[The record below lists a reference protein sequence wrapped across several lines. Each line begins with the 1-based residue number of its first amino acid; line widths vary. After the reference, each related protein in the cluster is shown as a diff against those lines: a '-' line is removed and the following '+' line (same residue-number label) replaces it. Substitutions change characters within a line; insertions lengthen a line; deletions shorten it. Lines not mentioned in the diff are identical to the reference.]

1 MPVDFFEVERQLVA
15 RIVLDGLYSQPGI
28 DVVPARAE
36 QFLSKIP
43 YEFKFLSKGKSR
55 YVYAINVPQVIG
67 IGLVLKLGGKHQ
79 NNLEVENTKKFPG
92 DFPRIYGAFDYAIV
106 AEQAEM
112 IDPVDDPRMKQD
124 GMNER
129 LSLLKKRYGDVGSNI
144 GFIGDRMVMVDGGV
158 PVRGN

>member
-15 RIVLDGLYSQPGI
+15 RTVLDGLYSQPGI

-92 DFPRIYGAFDYAIV
+92 DLCIHQVSGHFLVWRVSP
-106 AEQAEM
+106 
-112 IDPVDDPRMKQD
+112 
-124 GMNER
+124 
-129 LSLLKKRYGDVGSNI
+129 KREYYHVVTRRRKHD
-144 GFIGDRMVMVDGGV
+144 
-158 PVRGN
+158 